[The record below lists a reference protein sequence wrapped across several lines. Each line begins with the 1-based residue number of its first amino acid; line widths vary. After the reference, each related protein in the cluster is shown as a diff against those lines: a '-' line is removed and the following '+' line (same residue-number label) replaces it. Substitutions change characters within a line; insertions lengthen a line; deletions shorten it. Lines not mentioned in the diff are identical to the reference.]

1 MNWLRTAAS
10 AYSNVLAD
18 PDWPKF
24 EIIEQNKVVEI
35 FPSFLLFYF
44 PSMSSL
50 TRKDS
55 INRLPLL
62 PTPSRPRQATNL

>member
-35 FPSFLLFYF
+35 FPHFVFLF
-44 PSMSSL
+44 PF
-50 TRKDS
+50 DV
-55 INRLPLL
+55 
-62 PTPSRPRQATNL
+62 